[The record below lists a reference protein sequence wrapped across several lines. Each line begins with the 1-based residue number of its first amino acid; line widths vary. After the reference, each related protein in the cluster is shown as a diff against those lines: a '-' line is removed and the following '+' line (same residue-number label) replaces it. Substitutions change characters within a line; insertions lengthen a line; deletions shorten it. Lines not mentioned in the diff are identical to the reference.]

1 MVASQY
7 MVIKE
12 SQHLAIKNIKYII
25 LFNQEVYIANFS
37 WFTSTYVYLRCVS
50 STLNSSWLAF

>member
-12 SQHLAIKNIKYII
+12 SQHLTIKKVKYII
-25 LFNQEVYIANFS
+25 LFNQKAYSTNFS
-37 WFTSTYVYLRCVS
+37 WFASTYVYLRR
-50 STLNSSWLAF
+50 STLNSSWL

>member
-12 SQHLAIKNIKYII
+12 SQHLTIKKVKYII
-25 LFNQEVYIANFS
+25 LFNQKAYSTNFS
-37 WFTSTYVYLRCVS
+37 WFASTYVYLRCVS
-50 STLNSSWLAF
+50 STLNSSWL